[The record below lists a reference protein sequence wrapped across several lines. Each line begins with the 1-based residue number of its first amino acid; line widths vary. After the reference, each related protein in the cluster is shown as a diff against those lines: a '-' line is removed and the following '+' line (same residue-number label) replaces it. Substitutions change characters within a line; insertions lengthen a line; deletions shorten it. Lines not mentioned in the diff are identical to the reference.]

1 MDNDVK
7 EFEEKE
13 IEHEKALEVAIEKQ
27 DNEKLKDIVEQMHPI
42 DIAIALEDS
51 DDEDLTYIYSKLN
64 DEQIAE
70 IIEQADEELQIKM
83 ITLLEAS
90 RTMGVF
96 EYMSKDDIVDILGI
110 LPLNKRKELI
120 NLMRSGDKKIIQEL
134 LGYDER
140 TAGGIMT
147 TEYVAVSDSLTI
159 QQTISKIKELA
170 LKTEVIDT
178 IFVVNHKKELIG
190 SVDLRDILVAP
201 YQESLQHIMNENII
215 SVTPETDQEKVSLL
229 VSKYDLRV
237 IPVVNKRNSLL
248 GIITVDDIIDVI
260 VEEYQEDMSHL
271 AGTSVEET
279 IYSPI
284 KDSIK
289 MRLPWLM
296 VNLVTAF
303 LASFTVS
310 MFEGTIDK
318 VTALAAAMPIVAGMG
333 GNAGS
338 QELSI
343 IVRSIAL
350 GEASL
355 QENWTLIF
363 KKALLGIINGAIIGL
378 FAGIILY
385 FMYGN
390 IYLGFIIFASMIAN
404 LVIAGVVGVL
414 VPLTLKAF
422 KVDPALASAVFVTT
436 ATDVL
441 GFFIFLGLATLII
454 HRLV

>member
-70 IIEQADEELQIKM
+70 IIEQADEELQITM

-390 IYLGFIIFASMIAN
+390 VYLGFIIFASMIAN

-454 HRLV
+454 HRLI

>member
-1 MDNDVK
+1 MDNEVK

-70 IIEQADEELQIKM
+70 IIEQAEEDLQITM
-83 ITLLEAS
+83 ITLLDAS

-120 NLMRSGDKKIIQEL
+120 NLMKSGDKKIIQEL

-159 QQTISKIKELA
+159 QQTINKIKELA
-170 LKTEVIDT
+170 LKSEVIDT
-178 IFVVNHKKELIG
+178 IFVINHKKELIG

-310 MFEGTIDK
+310 LFEGTIDK

-390 IYLGFIIFASMIAN
+390 VYLGFIIFASMIAN

-454 HRLV
+454 HRLI